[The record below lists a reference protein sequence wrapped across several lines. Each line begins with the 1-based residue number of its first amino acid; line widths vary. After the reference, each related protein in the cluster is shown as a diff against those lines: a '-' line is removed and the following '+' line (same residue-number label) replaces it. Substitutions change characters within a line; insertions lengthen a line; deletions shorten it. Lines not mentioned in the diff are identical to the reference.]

1 MYRKLN
7 RFSFC
12 VFLISVILAGCEAQ
26 KVLSQIPSAIF
37 SGEAISAVPSKSI
50 LSTNEQKVEAL
61 LAQMTLDE
69 KIGQMTQAERGSIKP
84 EDVSRYFLGSVLSG
98 GGGLPGSNTAEA
110 WQVDTQKFQ
119 EEALS
124 SRLKIPILYGVDAV
138 HGHGHIDGATIFPQE
153 IGLGATRDADL
164 VRQVGAIT
172 AEEML
177 ATGIPWNFTPVVAV
191 PQDIRWGRTYES
203 FGEDAALVSELAAA
217 YIQGQQGLP
226 EGFPSAAGQSI
237 YVMTTPK
244 HFLGDGGTTFGT
256 STQEWN
262 DHEYLLDQGDT
273 RFDEGGIRKLFLP
286 PYQAAVDAGA
296 GSVMISFSSLNG
308 KKMHE
313 QKYWITDVLKGELG
327 FEGLVISDWAG
338 IDQVDPDYYQAVVR
352 SINAGIDMNMVPNDY
367 VRFITTMKQAAK
379 KGDISTERIDDAVR
393 RILLKKFELGLFDH
407 PFGDA
412 SQLANV
418 GSQEHR
424 EVARRVVSE
433 SLVLLKNEN
442 QALPIPKTTGTIHV
456 GGIAADDIGIQ
467 SGGWTIDWQ
476 GKTGVILP
484 GTTLLEGIREAVSA
498 DTRVE
503 FSPDGFFN
511 GKADIGIAVV
521 GEMPYAEG
529 PGDVSSL
536 LLQPKDVSL
545 IRAMRESS
553 EKLVVILISGRP
565 MVITLE
571 FEIPD
576 TWVAAWLPG
585 SEGGGIAD
593 VLFGKQVFTGKLPYT
608 WPRNNSQLPINIHNV
623 KSTEGCDAPL
633 FPFGY
638 GLTYGLGE
646 FERNMIPWG
655 ACPGDK

>member
-1 MYRKLN
+1 MYRKMS
-7 RFSFC
+7 RFSF
-12 VFLISVILAGCEAQ
+12 FALLLPIILAGCLTQ
-26 KVLSQIPSAIF
+26 NILTKIPSGNI
-37 SGEAISAVPSKSI
+37 SGDASSVSASQ
-50 LSTNEQKVEAL
+50 STPTTNAQKVEAL
-61 LAQMTLDE
+61 LVQMTLDE

-84 EDVSRYFLGSVLSG
+84 GDVSRYFLGSVLSG
-98 GGGLPGSNTAEA
+98 GGGLPGSNAAEA
-110 WQVDTQKFQ
+110 WQVDAQKFQ

-124 SRLKIPILYGVDAV
+124 SRLMIPILYGVDAV

-203 FGEDAALVSELAAA
+203 FGEDTALVSELAAA

-226 EGFPSAAGQSI
+226 EGFPAAAGQSI

-273 RFDEGGIRKLFLP
+273 RFDEAGIRKFFLP

-327 FEGLVISDWAG
+327 FKGLVISDWAG

-367 VRFITTMKQAAK
+367 VRFITTMKQAVK

-418 GSQEHR
+418 GSLEHR
-424 EVARRVVSE
+424 EVARRAVSE

-442 QALPIPKTTGTIHV
+442 QALPIPKTTETIHV

-476 GKTGVILP
+476 GKTGDILP

-503 FSPDGFFN
+503 FSPDGFFD

-521 GEMPYAEG
+521 GELPYAEG

-536 LLQPKDVSL
+536 FLKSEDVTL
-545 IRAMRESS
+545 IRLMRETS
-553 EKLVVILISGRP
+553 EKLIVILVSGRP
-565 MVITLE
+565 MVITPE

-576 TWVAAWLPG
+576 AWVAAWLPG

-608 WPRNNSQLPINIHNV
+608 WPRNDSQLPINIHNV

-633 FPFGY
+633 FTYGY
-638 GLTYGLGE
+638 GLNYGLGE
-646 FERNMIPWG
+646 VERNMIPWG

>member
-1 MYRKLN
+1 
-7 RFSFC
+7 
-12 VFLISVILAGCEAQ
+12 VD
-26 KVLSQIPSAIF
+26 
-37 SGEAISAVPSKSI
+37 
-50 LSTNEQKVEAL
+50 AL

-124 SRLKIPILYGVDAV
+124 TRLKIPILYGVDAV
-138 HGHGHIDGATIFPQE
+138 HGHGHVDGATIFPQE
-153 IGLGATRDADL
+153 ISLGATRDADL

-313 QKYWITDVLKGELG
+313 QKYWIMDVLKGELG

-418 GSQEHR
+418 GSLEHR

-565 MVITLE
+565 MVITPE